1 MSQPTTDLSTVYA
14 VQVPHKTGPAPMA
27 ITLGT
32 LGLVVAALTTLSFLT
47 DLRIDWDVAGP
58 VAIAATGLGIL
69 VLGGLGM
76 VLSRRRGEPSPIP
89 APAPPAPPS
98 PPARPDYA
106 DQTPVAASAASAVDT
121 NVITGNSAIGTQRAD
136 DVDPPT
142 S

>member
-69 VLGGLGM
+69 ILGGLGM
-76 VLSRRRGEPSPIP
+76 VLSRRRGDSSPIP
-89 APAPPAPPS
+89 APAPPAPPVRN
-98 PPARPDYA
+98 AYA
-106 DQTPVAASAASAVDT
+106 DQTPVSASATSAVETMSIPQSSPMD
-121 NVITGNSAIGTQRAD
+121 TQRAD
-136 DVDPPT
+136 DVEPPT

>member
-14 VQVPHKTGPAPMA
+14 VQAPHKTGPAPMA

-47 DLRIDWDVAGP
+47 DLRIDWDVAAP

-69 VLGGLGM
+69 ILGGLGM
-76 VLSRRRGEPSPIP
+76 VLSRRRGDSSPIP
-89 APAPPAPPS
+89 SPAPPVPPV
-98 PPARPDYA
+98 PPVRNAYA
-106 DQTPVAASAASAVDT
+106 DQTPVSASATSAVETMSIPQSSPMD
-121 NVITGNSAIGTQRAD
+121 TQRAD
-136 DVDPPT
+136 DVEPPT